1 MQNLR
6 KFFLGIIIVTGVLL
20 NASAQKNAIVRNIKF
35 TGIDSLQ
42 EDILLKQMT
51 TKSRSFTEK
60 LSFWK
65 KKTRFSDLSFEED
78 LLKLKKYYQQNGF
91 LDAAISSDLLP
102 DKRNKKM
109 DILIHIRKGRPIA
122 IGEINYVIHGK
133 EPNLQ
138 LLDSLK
144 KQISIQSGKP
154 FQDDKILASEHLI
167 QEGFSTK
174 GYPFVKVEKNIHLNE
189 KLRLAD
195 ITFIINPGNK
205 SYFGAINLSGDSLI
219 DKSYILKHID
229 LKKGHAFSQAELEK
243 TQEDLFDMGLFR
255 YVIIR
260 AAAADGAHHDTIP
273 ITVQIKELPR
283 WSVKLGAGYGSEDK
297 IRTSILLKRLNFLG
311 GGRSL
316 QIEGEHSYYT
326 PIGIESK
333 FIQPDV
339 WGKNLDL
346 IVNPYFSRE
355 REDSYE
361 VDRLGT
367 ALTLRKQ
374 LTKKSSASITYTFGK
389 DKVSLTEDSSLT
401 TDEEDELNTIK
412 SGITLGY
419 SLNSTNNL
427 FSPTKGWKYE
437 SSLTYMGL
445 GLNSEYHYYK
455 IISEV
460 DYFHPVGKKTVF
472 ANKLKGGIMKAT
484 QNDSE
489 TPIEDRFL
497 MGGALSLRGWGKN
510 DISPTDDSGSQ
521 LGGNS
526 MFEASSELRFPLF
539 GIFSATAFVDLGN
552 EWYSSWKF
560 KLNDLKYDA
569 GLGLRVQTP
578 VGPIR
583 VDVASPLFD
592 GTFRTQFF
600 ITIGQAF

>member
-1 MQNLR
+1 MQKLR
-6 KFFLGIIIVTGVLL
+6 KFFLGIVIIAGVFL
-20 NASAQKNAIVRNIKF
+20 NASAQKNAIVTNINF

-42 EDILLKQMT
+42 EDILLDPMT
-51 TKSRSFTEK
+51 TKTRSFTEK

-65 KKTRFSDLSFEED
+65 KRIRFSDLTFEED

-91 LDAAISSDLLP
+91 LDVSISYDLLP
-102 DKRNKKM
+102 DKKNKKM
-109 DILIHIRKGRPIA
+109 DILIHIRKGKPILL
-122 IGEINYVIHGK
+122 GTINYILDEHSTEK
-133 EPNLQ
+133 NF
-138 LLDSLK
+138 LDSLK
-144 KQISIQSGKP
+144 RKITLAEGMP
-154 FQDDKILASEHLI
+154 FQDEKILSVETLLH
-167 QEGFSTK
+167 EKFSQK
-174 GYPFVKVEKNIHLNE
+174 GYPFVQVEKNIELKEAE
-189 KLRLAD
+189 KHAD
-195 ITFIINPGNK
+195 ITYNINPGNK
-205 SYFGAINLSGDSLI
+205 SHFGAIYLSGDSLI

-229 LKKGHAFSQAELEK
+229 LKKGHAFSQAKLEK
-243 TQEDLFDMGLFR
+243 AQEDLFDMGLFR

-260 AAAADGAHHDTIP
+260 AAADSTHHDTIP
-273 ITVQIKELPR
+273 ITVQVKELPR

-297 IRTSILLKRLNFLG
+297 VRTSILLKRLNFLG

-326 PIGIESK
+326 PIDIESK

-367 ALTLRKQ
+367 ALTLQKQ

-389 DKVSLTEDSSLT
+389 DKVTLTEDSTLT
-401 TDEEDELNTIK
+401 TDEEEELNTIK

-427 FSPTKGWKYE
+427 FSPTKGWKSE

-526 MFEASSELRFPLF
+526 MIEASSELRFPLF
-539 GIFSATAFVDLGN
+539 GIFSATAFVDFGN

-560 KLNDLKYDA
+560 KLNELKYDA

-583 VDVASPLFD
+583 LDVASPLFD
-592 GTFRTQFF
+592 GSFRTQFF